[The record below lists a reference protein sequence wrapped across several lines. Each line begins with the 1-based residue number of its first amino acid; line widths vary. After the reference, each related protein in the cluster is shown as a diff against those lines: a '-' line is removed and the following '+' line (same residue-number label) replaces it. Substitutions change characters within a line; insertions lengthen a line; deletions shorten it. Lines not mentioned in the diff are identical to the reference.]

1 MIGAMRR
8 DILIAPSILSADFLR
23 LGETLAMVEE
33 AGADWVHIDVMDGH
47 FVPNL
52 TMGPFIVEACRKATR
67 LPLDVHLM
75 VAAPDRLIPAFL
87 NAGSDVL
94 TVHVEACSD
103 LYRTLESIRH
113 GGARAGVSLNPGT
126 PVASIADVVP
136 LLDLVLVMAVSPGYA
151 GQAHIPGS
159 ADKVGRVRALLD
171 AAASSA
177 RLEVDGGITASTAP
191 GVVQAG
197 ADVLVAAKAIF
208 QHPDGAAAGIRSL
221 RQASA

>member
-1 MIGAMRR
+1 
-8 DILIAPSILSADFLR
+8 
-23 LGETLAMVEE
+23 MVED

-52 TMGPFIVEACRKATR
+52 SMGPFIVEACRKATR

-94 TVHVEACSD
+94 TVHVEACTD
-103 LYRTLESIRH
+103 LYRTLESIRQ
-113 GGARAGVSLNPGT
+113 GNAKAGVSLNPGT

-136 LLDLVLVMAVSPGYA
+136 LLDLVLVMSVSPGYA

-171 AAASSA
+171 AAASGA
-177 RLEVDGGITASTAP
+177 RLEVDGGITAANAP

-208 QHPDGAAAGIRSL
+208 QHPDGAAAGIRAL